1 MLNKT
6 NIRFF
11 KQAVP
16 GPYRENE
23 LDIAAKCPICG
34 DSKYR
39 KSSKR
44 LHLFHKAGNDFVKC
58 FNGDCVLETTT
69 NLYNFLKNYYPSL
82 LEFYKKETY
91 FQKIENLKETKN
103 TETTLISCFDT
114 TIQNN
119 QTIQNS
125 TIVDLNNTK
134 VDFSNIKN
142 SDNTSKLEKTNSI
155 NDKALK
161 IRDLLTFK
169 EMNIFHL
176 KEKIIYSIEP
186 INDKTKTFL
195 LKRGLNPNHLM
206 EVFGKFYSG
215 RAEFLFNSKYYD
227 LKDTLFI
234 PIEYNKELTG
244 FYARKLDE
252 KRFINY
258 GASIPYNLNNI
269 DNTKPVYIFEAILD
283 ALSFYTLYNEKNII
297 ALSTNKINPK
307 VLDFINNPV
316 FCLDND
322 KTGLKTMLS
331 YTYNKKAR
339 FLIYPKDLIYKD
351 FNEMLLN
358 NFKLDLNLKD
368 GFSANIELRKLIA

>member
-1 MLNKT
+1 MLDKT

-58 FNGDCVLETTT
+58 FNGDCILETTT

-91 FQKIENLKETKN
+91 FQKIETLKEPKVP
-103 TETTLISCFDT
+103 ETLLINCFD
-114 TIQNN
+114 ISGN
-119 QTIQNS
+119 QNS
-125 TIVDLNNTK
+125 TIVDNAKTK
-134 VDFSNIKN
+134 
-142 SDNTSKLEKTNSI
+142 KLSI
-155 NDKALK
+155 NE
-161 IRDLLTFK
+161 LLTFK
-169 EMNIFHL
+169 EMNIFHF

-307 VLDFINNPV
+307 ILDFINNPV

-322 KTGLKTMLS
+322 KTGLKTMLG
-331 YTYNKKAR
+331 YTHNKKAK

-358 NFKLDLNLKD
+358 NFKLDLNIKD

>member
-58 FNGDCVLETTT
+58 FNGDCILENTT

-91 FQKIENLKETKN
+91 FQKIENLKESKN
-103 TETTLISCFDT
+103 TETTLISCFDISNT
-114 TIQNN
+114 GTLQNN
-119 QTIQNS
+119 QTLQNS
-125 TIVDLNNTK
+125 TIVDNA
-134 VDFSNIKN
+134 NI
-142 SDNTSKLEKTNSI
+142 S
-155 NDKALK
+155 NDKPLQNTNKLK
-161 IRDLLTFK
+161 ITELLTFK
-169 EMNIFHL
+169 EMNIFQL

-195 LKRGLNPNHLM
+195 LKRCLNPNHLM

-244 FYARKLDE
+244 FYARKIDE
-252 KRFINY
+252 KKFINY

-283 ALSFYTLYNEKNII
+283 AFSFYTLYNEKNII

-322 KTGLKTMLS
+322 KTGLKTMLG
-331 YTYNKKAR
+331 YTYNKKAK